1 MNEPTDKVNKPQ
13 KKYIT
18 YCLGFLLGIILTV
31 ALIFHFK
38 STYESNFTTE
48 KALPKLPEITLE
60 PSKSI
65 SSLQELS
72 PPSQLACNKDAN
84 FILAYYQLK
93 EQAKQGKN
101 FSNELLE
108 LNEYQ
113 INSNQVKQIFSKLSN
128 LANQNTEDSYFK
140 DKFSSIIRQLCNE
153 NEKPANII
161 TSYLNEY
168 FNQLFFI
175 YPFGNRA
182 IKNGGF
188 AMNIELAQQKL
199 IKNNLQAAIP
209 YINELDSQ
217 LPEFIEFKQKLI
229 NKIAINAY
237 FEEIDKSLEIEAE
250 GK

>member
-84 FILAYYQLK
+84 FIVSDPTLLTRDLK
-93 EQAKQGKN
+93 
-101 FSNELLE
+101 LLVSDPKLHQE
-108 LNEYQ
+108 RADLLSLQ
-113 INSNQVKQIFSKLSN
+113 RLRGDQV
-128 LANQNTEDSYFK
+128 
-140 DKFSSIIRQLCNE
+140 
-153 NEKPANII
+153 
-161 TSYLNEY
+161 
-168 FNQLFFI
+168 
-175 YPFGNRA
+175 
-182 IKNGGF
+182 
-188 AMNIELAQQKL
+188 
-199 IKNNLQAAIP
+199 
-209 YINELDSQ
+209 
-217 LPEFIEFKQKLI
+217 
-229 NKIAINAY
+229 
-237 FEEIDKSLEIEAE
+237 
-250 GK
+250 